1 MNQEGWAI
9 LQLAIFP
16 GVREEQ
22 NEIRELRLIRIKW
35 VVFRVSVACASRW
48 LQLWGCWQMA

>member
-1 MNQEGWAI
+1 MNQEKWVI

-22 NEIRELRLIRIKW
+22 NEIY
-35 VVFRVSVACASRW
+35 ANY
-48 LQLWGCWQMA
+48 G